1 MLAVIGENV
10 VDMLPEHNGLYRPC
24 LGGSPFNV
32 AIAAARQQ
40 LNVSYI
46 SPLSQDAFG
55 QQFAAY
61 LKQNGASYGLQY
73 FSRCPSSLAMVSMD
87 AQLQPQYSLYRSGI
101 ADRDISAETQIA
113 ALPTDCKVLHLGSL
127 ALESEDAPRIAQVV
141 SAAKARG
148 IRIAL
153 DINVR
158 LNAVT
163 NVAAYRDVVQQMIKQ
178 SDYIKASDEDLA
190 LLFGREDLLESV
202 ALVRRSA
209 PDAMLALTEG
219 DKGATLFWQQHQIC
233 LPVITATPFVD
244 TVGAGDTF
252 WANLLVSI
260 IKLGLPTATGVS
272 SETLTHCLKRGM
284 LAASLN
290 IATKGCNPPTR
301 DELDFA
307 LAKLS

>member
-10 VDMLPEHNGLYRPC
+10 VDMLPEHNALYRPC

-32 AIAAARQQ
+32 VIAAARQR
-40 LNVSYI
+40 LKVSYI

-61 LKQNGASYGLQY
+61 LKQNGASYGLQFY
-73 FSRCPSSLAMVSMD
+73 SRCPSSLAVVAID

-101 ADRDISAETQIA
+101 ADRDISAETQAA

-127 ALESEDAPRIAQVV
+127 ALESEDAPRITQVV
-141 SAAKARG
+141 STAKAKG
-148 IRIAL
+148 IHVAL

-163 NVAAYRDVVQQMIKQ
+163 NVAAYREFVLQMLKQ
-178 SDYIKASDEDLA
+178 SDYIKASDEDLS
-190 LLFGREDLLESV
+190 LLFDRENLSESI
-202 ALVRRSA
+202 ALMRRCA

-219 DKGATLFWQQHQIC
+219 NKGATLFWQNHQVC
-233 LPVITATPFVD
+233 LPVIAATPFVD

-252 WANLLVSI
+252 WANLLVSVI
-260 IKLGLPTATGVS
+260 ELGLPKAAEVS
-272 SETLTHCLKRGM
+272 LETITNCLKRAM

-290 IATKGCNPPTR
+290 ISTKGCNPPTR
-301 DELDFA
+301 DELDSA